1 MAVFGCAALL
11 AVGAVACGDSGD
23 EGNTS
28 SDGNK
33 PAAEAPKGN
42 ADTFILGT
50 TDKVVALDPAGAY
63 DLGSQQ
69 LIGNM
74 YQNLLAIP
82 AGGNKP
88 EPDAA
93 ESCEFSDPKTYVCKL
108 KPDLKFSSGD
118 PLTSEDVKFS
128 LDRQLKIADPSGPS
142 SLLGSLDSVEATD
155 PTTVTMKLKKADG
168 TWPFILTH
176 NVAAIVPDEIYPP
189 DDKQPDDKAVGSGP
203 YKLDKYTPNQ
213 QAVFSANPNYN
224 GPNKAVTPNVIVQYF
239 EQASALKLAVE
250 QGDVD
255 IAYRSLSPTDLEAL
269 KSGGNGVN
277 VVDGAGT
284 EIRYGVFNI
293 DKKPF
298 DQLAVR
304 KAIAQVIDRDAIAET
319 VYKGTVTPLYSTM
332 PAALPGAKESFKDA
346 FGDPDPAKAKA
357 LLDEA
362 GIKTPVAIDGWYTP
376 THYGPVEGDL
386 WNEIK
391 RQLEA
396 SNLFTVKLDSTEWDQ
411 YKDEAWDKQTYGFYG
426 LGWFPDF
433 PDGDNY
439 LQPFLRD
446 NRPSGAAKHAGG
458 FFQNNYVDK
467 DVEAALDKELSSD
480 DEAERTE
487 AFGVLQD
494 KEAEDVPLIPFW
506 EGKQIAAVRDG
517 VEGVDKTFDP
527 AFQFRFWVVT
537 KKES

>member
-1 MAVFGCAALL
+1 MTRTHRVAMLSCTALL
-11 AVGAVACGDSGD
+11 AVGAAACGSSSNDDKGGSTAKSGA
-23 EGNTS
+23 TAA
-28 SDGNK
+28 
-33 PAAEAPKGN
+33 PAKGN
-42 ADTFILGT
+42 ADTYIVGT
-50 TDKVVALDPAGAY
+50 TDPVVSLDPAGAY

-69 LIGNM
+69 LIGNI

-108 KPDLKFSSGD
+108 KADLKFSSGD

-176 NVAAIVPDEIYPP
+176 NVAAIVPNEIYPA
-189 DDKQPDDKAVGSGP
+189 DAKQPDDKAVGSGP

-213 QAVFSANPNYN
+213 QAVFSTNPNYN

-269 KSGGNGVN
+269 KSGGKGVN

-284 EIRYGVFNI
+284 EIRYIVFNV
-293 DKKPF
+293 DKKPY
-298 DQLAVR
+298 DNIAVR
-304 KAIAQVIDRDAIAET
+304 KAIAQIIARDAIAQT
-319 VYKGTVTPLYSTM
+319 VYKGTVSPLYSTM
-332 PAALPGAKESFKDA
+332 PKALPGAKESFKDA

-357 LLDEA
+357 ILDEA
-362 GIKTPVAIDGWYTP
+362 GIKTPVAVDGWYTP

-396 SNLFTVKLDSTEWDQ
+396 SQLFTVKLDSTEWDQ
-411 YKDEAWDKQTYGFYG
+411 YKDEAFAKHTYYFYG
-426 LGWFPDF
+426 LGWFPDY

-439 LQPFLRD
+439 LAPFMRD
-446 NRPSGAAKHAGG
+446 GG
-458 FFQNNYVDK
+458 FFQNGYTNK
-467 DVEAALDKELSSD
+467 DVNDALDTELGSD
-480 DEAERTE
+480 DQDKRTE
-487 AFGVLQD
+487 AFGTVQD
-494 KEAEDVPLIPFW
+494 AEAKD
-506 EGKQIAAVRDG
+506 
-517 VEGVDKTFDP
+517 
-527 AFQFRFWVVT
+527 
-537 KKES
+537 

>member
-1 MAVFGCAALL
+1 MRTHRMAVFGCAALL
-11 AVGAVACGDSGD
+11 AVGIAACGDSGN
-23 EGNTS
+23 EGNS
-28 SDGNK
+28 SDEGNK

-42 ADTFILGT
+42 ADTYILGT
-50 TDKVVALDPAGAY
+50 TDKVVSLDPAGAY

-74 YQNLLAIP
+74 YQNLLAVP

-128 LDRQLKIADPSGPS
+128 LERQLKIADPSGPS

-155 PTTVTMKLKKADG
+155 PATVTMKLKKADA
-168 TWPFILTH
+168 TWPFVLTH
-176 NVAAIVPDEIYPP
+176 NVAAIVPDEVYPA
-189 DDKQPDDKAVGSGP
+189 DKKQPDDKAVGSGP

-213 QAVFSANPNYN
+213 QAVFSANPNYS

-239 EQASALKLAVE
+239 EQASALKLAIE

-255 IAYRSLSPTDLEAL
+255 VAYRSLSPTDIEAL
-269 KSGGNGVN
+269 GKEADKGVK
-277 VVDGAGT
+277 VVEGAGT
-284 EIRYGVFNI
+284 EIRYITFNVE
-293 DKKPF
+293 KKPV
-298 DQLAVR
+298 DNKAVR
-304 KAIAQVIDRDAIAET
+304 QAVAQIIDRNAITEQI
-319 VYKGTVTPLYSTM
+319 YKGTAKPLYSPV
-332 PAALPGAKESFKDA
+332 PAAFPGAKESFKDKY
-346 FGDPDPAKAKA
+346 GDPDPAKAKA

-362 GIKTPVAIDGWYTP
+362 GVKTPIDVDVWYTP
-376 THYGPVEGDL
+376 THYGPVEVDL
-386 WNEIK
+386 YNEIK

-396 SNLFTVKLDSTEWDQ
+396 SGLFKVKLDSTEWDQ
-411 YKDEAWDKQTYGFYG
+411 YKDEAFAKHTYYFYG
-426 LGWFPDF
+426 LGWFPDY
-433 PDGDNY
+433 PDADNY
-439 LQPFLRD
+439 LQPFMRD
-446 NRPSGAAKHAGG
+446 GG
-458 FFQNNYVDK
+458 FFQNGYSNKEVNDL
-467 DVEAALDKELSSD
+467 LDEELTTD
-480 DEAERTE
+480 DSAKREE
-487 AFGVLQD
+487 AFGKLQD
-494 KEAEDVPLIPFW
+494 IAVPILPLW
-506 EGKQIAAVRDG
+506 EGKQVAAVRDG